1 MFPVNLFIVQLF
13 IRVKQKSGKEQKN
26 IQDSAGNQQSYP
38 SYKDRHKAFYSM
50 LYGSKTFEKSKS
62 YIEICSKFPDE
73 ERDKNGSIIMELYLK
88 TFAKTMFLN
97 SLKGLSQEEFVARL
111 KQTET
116 VSLKQESPEQSGLV
130 CLPEKSNLLLP
141 SEDETIEKNSN
152 MSNCTIPRRKRNSN
166 KARPLE
172 SSSSLS
178 SSSSQDTEQNQVLK
192 RKEVKKM

>member
-13 IRVKQKSGKEQKN
+13 IRVKPKSGKKQKN

-38 SYKDRHKAFYSM
+38 SSKDRHKAFYSM
-50 LYGSKTFEKSKS
+50 LFGSKTFEKSKL
-62 YIEICSKFPDE
+62 YIEICSMFPDE
-73 ERDKNGSIIMELYLK
+73 ERDKNGSVIMELYLE

-111 KQTET
+111 KHTET
-116 VSLKQESPEQSGLV
+116 VSLKQKSPEQSGLV
-130 CLPEKSNLLLP
+130 FLP
-141 SEDETIEKNSN
+141 SEDEAIEININ
-152 MSNCTIPRRKRNSN
+152 MSDCAIPRKKRNSN
-166 KARPLE
+166 KAGSLE
-172 SSSSLS
+172 SSSSSS